1 MTAPTDGP
9 SRCVRVAERCVTAP
23 PRRTARRHYRGRLS
37 PAAVPPLH
45 PSPWWERPSP
55 HRRSRSY
62 EQRDG
67 SQRSRRG
74 GRFVGGLR
82 ARPLRAAHTAG
93 RRRGC
98 GECGRTPTP
107 YRPRTDPDLRS
118 APALI
123 SLRSL
128 TPFPVPNLILDPAP
142 FSTPLLSPSPA
153 LNPSP
158 SPTSS
163 PSPTPA
169 LSHFSALTLSTISSP
184 TSAPSLSPSPIPTL
198 FPSSVPSPTP
208 SPPSSALFQS
218 SAPILFPSLTVP
230 SHLQPQHCPRPHLQ
244 PRPHQHS
251 PTPQPQSYPRPQ
263 PQP

>member
-128 TPFPVPNLILDPAP
+128 TPFPVLNLILDPAP

-153 LNPSP
+153 LNPSRLQPHLHLQSQPCPISQP
-158 SPTSS
+158 SPN
-163 PSPTPA
+163 
-169 LSHFSALTLSTISSP
+169 
-184 TSAPSLSPSPIPTL
+184 
-198 FPSSVPSPTP
+198 
-208 SPPSSALFQS
+208 
-218 SAPILFPSLTVP
+218 
-230 SHLQPQHCPRPHLQ
+230 
-244 PRPHQHS
+244 
-251 PTPQPQSYPRPQ
+251 PQPQSCSHPQ
-263 PQP
+263 PQPCPISQP